1 MIRITLFFT
10 FISFFASDILAQNE
24 LWQEKIL
31 LDVNALRAKGCKCG
45 SKTYPPAPPL
55 TWNNRLEL
63 AANHH
68 AADMYKNKYFNH
80 IDLTGKS
87 GAERIDAVGYNWA
100 VYGENIAQGQT
111 SGKEAFIAW
120 RKSPTHCENL
130 MKKDFR
136 EMGVSVVGD
145 YWVQEFGT
153 LLKKKTAK

>member
-1 MIRITLFFT
+1 
-10 FISFFASDILAQNE
+10 
-24 LWQEKIL
+24 
-31 LDVNALRAKGCKCG
+31 VNVLRAKGCKCG
-45 SKTYPPAPPL
+45 SVTYPPAPPL

-68 AADMYKNKYFNH
+68 AADMFKNKYFNH
-80 IDLTGKS
+80 VGLDGRQ
-87 GAERIDAVGYNWA
+87 GAERIDAVGYNWM

-111 SGKEAFIAW
+111 SGREAFIAW

-130 MKKDFR
+130 MKKEFR

-153 LLKKKTAK
+153 LMKKKAGK